1 MFTEKIK
8 KYLLTLSITVNLCFC
23 NEENV
28 NSTARSRITDQN
40 IQGKDFGKKSVI
52 DKESEKTK
60 TVKNS
65 KKKTQELPDETGPGG
80 IPPAYLSIKDVNK
93 CIIGRVGF
101 PSDNFSL
108 ACLPNSKP
116 KDCPQTS
123 WEELVEGLPRNEVS
137 TCKYLFDSYKKRG
150 GTCSKCE

>member
-8 KYLLTLSITVNLCFC
+8 NYLLTLSITINLCFC

-65 KKKTQELPDETGPGG
+65 KKKTQ
-80 IPPAYLSIKDVNK
+80 
-93 CIIGRVGF
+93 
-101 PSDNFSL
+101 
-108 ACLPNSKP
+108 
-116 KDCPQTS
+116 
-123 WEELVEGLPRNEVS
+123 
-137 TCKYLFDSYKKRG
+137 
-150 GTCSKCE
+150 